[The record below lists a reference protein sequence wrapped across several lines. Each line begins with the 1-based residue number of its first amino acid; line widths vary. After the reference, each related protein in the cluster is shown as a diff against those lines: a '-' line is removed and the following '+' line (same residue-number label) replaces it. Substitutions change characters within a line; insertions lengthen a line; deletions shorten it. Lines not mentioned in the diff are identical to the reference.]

1 MRARRDACNADALRW
16 QSAASACLHR
26 DPGLSDDTPSQRP
39 RDPVTFSSNGTSR
52 HSSWPTAGAVWMVGF
67 ACLLLVGLIAP
78 TSSWA
83 YRPFIAT
90 DAAVAD
96 PKEVEIELG
105 YFTLERE
112 NGEAVAEFA
121 VERTS
126 NAGLNLIDPAL
137 SLKWVLKEGVLQE
150 KEGVS
155 LAIEA
160 GLLLPS
166 TEPGQRHFGFE
177 GVGIASA
184 KLGPTTFHV
193 NGGLGI
199 QRSAGDVVGIWGV
212 IGELPI
218 ASGLRLVGEVDGD
231 KAQRQ
236 ELGESGLLGL
246 IWQPWSSQN
255 VAFDAGIRRR
265 FAGGGPDWQFT
276 VGVTFGFS
284 TGSLLHR
291 LIGIREA
298 HGASNEYGAR

>member
-1 MRARRDACNADALRW
+1 
-16 QSAASACLHR
+16 
-26 DPGLSDDTPSQRP
+26 
-39 RDPVTFSSNGTSR
+39 
-52 HSSWPTAGAVWMVGF
+52 MVGF

-112 NGEAVAEFA
+112 NGENAFVIPRVAFNYGLFQNWEAVAEFA

-126 NAGLNLIDPAL
+126 NAGLNLIDPAV

-276 VGVTFGFS
+276 IGVTFGFS

>member
-1 MRARRDACNADALRW
+1 MPVARPFDSVRSSSKRAA
-16 QSAASACLHR
+16 
-26 DPGLSDDTPSQRP
+26 
-39 RDPVTFSSNGTSR
+39 R
-52 HSSWPTAGAVWMVGF
+52 HSSLPTAVLIRTVAL
-67 ACLLLVGLIAP
+67 ACLLLVAFIAP

-90 DAAVAD
+90 DASVAD

-112 NGEAVAEFA
+112 NNENAFVIPRVVFNYGLFQNWEAVAEFA
-121 VERTS
+121 VLRTS
-126 NAGLNLIDPAL
+126 NAELNLIDPAL
-137 SLKWVLKEGVLQE
+137 SLKAVLKEGVLQD

-155 LAIEA
+155 IAVEA

-166 TEPGQRHFGFE
+166 TEQGEGHFGFE

-184 KLGPTTFHV
+184 KLGPFMLHV

-199 QRSAGDVVGIWGV
+199 QRSDSDVVGIWGV

-218 ASGLRLVGEVDGD
+218 AKGLRLVGEVDGD

-236 ELGESGLLGL
+236 QLGESGLLGF

-255 VAFDAGIRRR
+255 VAFDAGVRRR
-265 FAGGGPDWQFT
+265 FSGSGPDWQFT
-276 VGVTFGFS
+276 FGVTFGFS
-284 TGSLLHR
+284 AASVVQRLLST
-291 LIGIREA
+291 REL
-298 HGASNEYGAR
+298 HGASNENGVR

>member
-1 MRARRDACNADALRW
+1 MPVARPFDPLRCSSKRAARYSSPPTAVLIRTVAL
-16 QSAASACLHR
+16 ACL
-26 DPGLSDDTPSQRP
+26 
-39 RDPVTFSSNGTSR
+39 
-52 HSSWPTAGAVWMVGF
+52 M
-67 ACLLLVGLIAP
+67 LVAFIAP

-112 NGEAVAEFA
+112 NNENAFVIPRVVFNYGLFQNWEAVAEFA
-121 VERTS
+121 VLRTS
-126 NAGLNLIDPAL
+126 NAELNLIDPAL
-137 SLKWVLKEGVLQE
+137 SLKAVLKEGVLQD

-155 LAIEA
+155 IAVEA

-166 TEPGQRHFGFE
+166 TEQGESHFGFE
-177 GVGIASA
+177 AVGIASA
-184 KLGPTTFHV
+184 KLGPFMLHV

-199 QRSAGDVVGIWGV
+199 QRSDSDVVGIWGV

-218 ASGLRLVGEVDGD
+218 AKGLRLVGEVDGD

-236 ELGESGLLGL
+236 QLGESGLLGF

-255 VAFDAGIRRR
+255 VAFDAGVRRR
-265 FAGGGPDWQFT
+265 FSGSGPDWQFT
-276 VGVTFGFS
+276 FGVTFGFS
-284 TGSLLHR
+284 AASVVQRLLST
-291 LIGIREA
+291 REL
-298 HGASNEYGAR
+298 HGASNENGVR